1 MTAPQKIVVFGGT
14 GFVGRSLCAQWIQE
28 PGAHSITL
36 PTRHLTQAK
45 ALKTLPRVQA
55 LQGDIG
61 RPEFLDRCLE
71 GADAAVNLVAILH
84 GSASSFERIHVG
96 LVEQWVQ
103 ACQRQG
109 VRRVVHVSALGVG
122 AQAPSNYLRSKH
134 RGEEVLHRSG
144 LGVSVLRPSV
154 IFGAQDRFLNLFAR
168 MQEVLPVVPLTGA
181 QAQFQPVW
189 VEDVARAI
197 VTCLMEPKTVG
208 HTYECAG
215 PDVRTLGQL
224 VQLAGQARGCA
235 RPIIPL
241 PLSVG
246 RVQAAMMECAPG
258 TPLMSRDNVD
268 SMRVP
273 NVATGTMPGL
283 QALGIEPASLQAV
296 VPTYLGPAQGCQRF
310 NLWRRR

>member
-14 GFVGRSLCAQWIQE
+14 GFVGRSLCAQWIQQ
-28 PGAHSITL
+28 PGAHSITV
-36 PTRHLTQAK
+36 PTRHLSQAK
-45 ALKTLPRVQA
+45 TLQTLPRVRA

-61 RPEFLDRCLE
+61 QSDFLDRCLE
-71 GADAAVNLVAILH
+71 GADAVVNLVAILH
-84 GSASSFERIHVG
+84 GSASAFERIHVG
-96 LVEQWVQ
+96 LVEQWAQ

-109 VRRVVHVSALGVG
+109 VRRVVHVSALGVNP
-122 AQAPSNYLRSKH
+122 QAPSNYLRSKH

-144 LGVSVLRPSV
+144 LDVSVLRPSV

-197 VTCLMEPKTVG
+197 VTCLTEPKTVG

-273 NVATGTMPGL
+273 NVATGTGPGL
-283 QALGIEPASLQAV
+283 AALGIEPASLQAI
-296 VPTYLGPAQGCQRF
+296 VPTYLGPAPGCQRF
-310 NLWRRR
+310 NLWRCR